1 MKRVALLGLV
11 VVAVGCADGGNPD
24 GGSEVLSTY
33 TVSGTVSGTGLANAT
48 LTLQG
53 TGAARTTTS
62 DTSGAYQFLKV
73 EPGSYTLSASQK
85 GFAYTPSSQVV
96 KVASTDVKASPFSSA
111 AAETTYTISGTVNGE
126 SIVGVQL
133 TLKGNETIAGSA
145 TSVEGGVF
153 RIEGVPEGTYTLTPS
168 IAGYTFI
175 PASRTVTIAG
185 THVAGQDFG
194 SLTPGWAMRQGRGN
208 WTSAAMSD
216 DGKYITIASK
226 DNTLLTSTN
235 YGVSW
240 QDKSSSVRVIGET
253 FAMSNDGKYLATA
266 SYAGSV
272 YISDDYGDTWKDKS
286 TGVIGS
292 KMNWISITMSSDGKY
307 LAAVVNG
314 GHVYTSGY
322 HGEIWQDRS
331 TGIIDSNLNW
341 KSIAMSNDGRHLAAV
356 VSGGHVYTSSDYGE
370 TWEDRSTGVISSN
383 LNWSSIAMSG
393 DGQYLGAAVGGGNVY
408 TSRNFG
414 ETWEVKNSGI
424 VSGNLGWTSIVIS
437 DDGKFLAGLVSEGHV
452 YSSIDHGS
460 TWQKR
465 SSGVAVGGLPWS
477 CLGMSKDGRYLL
489 AGVFG
494 GNVYSYA
501 SP

>member
-1 MKRVALLGLV
+1 MKRAALLGIAL
-11 VVAVGCADGGNPD
+11 VAVGCAGGVSPDGGN
-24 GGSEVLSTY
+24 EVLPTY
-33 TVSGTVSGTGLANAT
+33 AVSGTLKGPGMANAT

-53 TGAARTTTS
+53 AGAPRTTTS
-62 DTSGAYQFLKV
+62 DTSGGYQFLKV
-73 EPGSYTLSASQK
+73 PTGNYTLTATQTGYSYAPLSLEVQVASPDVKVAQITSASQ
-85 GFAYTPSSQVV
+85 
-96 KVASTDVKASPFSSA
+96 
-111 AAETTYTISGTVNGE
+111 TTYAVSGKVSGE

-133 TLKGNETIAGSA
+133 ALKGNETIAGSA
-145 TSVEGGVF
+145 TTLEGGEF
-153 RIEGVPEGTYTLTPS
+153 RIEGVRDGTYTLTAN

-175 PASRTVTIAG
+175 PASRTVTVAG